1 MKKIVSLI
9 FVALFFAVG
18 GHDALAQRRN
28 TTTEVLYFKDQ
39 LRCCHARRCNAL
51 EATVDK
57 IIKENFPEGQVT
69 LRQVRLDDPENS
81 ELIEKYG
88 ATSQT
93 LIVISTHRR
102 KENTADI
109 SDVLRTYT
117 RNRNVAILEQQ
128 LIENISLN
136 IL

>member
-1 MKKIVSLI
+1 MKKFVSLI
-9 FVALFFAVG
+9 FVALFFAISADDV
-18 GHDALAQRRN
+18 LAQRRN

-51 EATVDK
+51 ETTVER
-57 IIKENFPEGQVT
+57 IIQENFPEGQVT
-69 LRQVRLDDPENS
+69 LRQIRLDDPENS

-93 LIVISTHRR
+93 LIVISTRRR

-109 SDVLRTYT
+109 SDVLRNYN
-117 RNRNVAILEQQ
+117 RNRNLAILEQQ
-128 LIENISLN
+128 LIENISETFL
-136 IL
+136 